1 MPAILTGKPCST
13 DTSVPSQMLGMVS
26 DGNTIIHQM
35 PIKDSASNEAKQ
47 LEVSSRS
54 KSNNVLGGEASWH
67 GPSIYNKQVSYTFPS
82 DLNVKL
88 GAPGS
93 PSSVVQIGLQQ
104 QPDLAL
110 QL

>member
-1 MPAILTGKPCST
+1 
-13 DTSVPSQMLGMVS
+13 
-26 DGNTIIHQM
+26 M